1 MTPEFD
7 LIARHFTRPVTA
19 AKLGVGD
26 DCALFSWA
34 PGRDVAVSTDTLVAG
49 THFFAD
55 TDPETLG
62 HKALAVNLSDL
73 AAMGAAPKFVTLALT
88 LPEIDHKWLA
98 AFARGFY
105 LLANQF
111 GVELIGGDT
120 TRGPLSMT
128 LTVIGEADP
137 NKVLRR
143 DHAHEG
149 DEVWIS
155 GDLGGAALA
164 LRHVRGEVQLSSDE
178 WEIAAGRLHRP
189 LPRVGLGLA
198 LRGLAH
204 AAIDISDG
212 LLADLG
218 HVCERSMLS
227 ASLDWQAI
235 PRSMALAAMPEQ
247 LQMDCA
253 LAGGDDYELCF
264 TAPPSARSAIEAA
277 GRELSLPIAR
287 VGAMKSFTGAAS
299 PVEVLDASGRKILIL
314 RTGYD
319 HFGGASA

>member
-7 LIARHFTRPVTA
+7 LIARHFTRPVSA

-26 DCALFSWA
+26 DCALFSWV

-49 THFFAD
+49 VHFFVDAD
-55 TDPETLG
+55 AQALG

-88 LPEIDHKWLA
+88 LPQIDHQWLA

-105 LLANQF
+105 DVSNQF

-143 DHAHEG
+143 DRAHEG
-149 DEVWIS
+149 DDVWIS
-155 GDLGGAALA
+155 GDLGGASLA
-164 LRHVRGEVQLSSDE
+164 LRHLRGEIQLSPGEWVIASD
-178 WEIAAGRLHRP
+178 RLHRP

-218 HVCERSMLS
+218 HICERSMLS
-227 ASLDWQAI
+227 ATLDWQAI
-235 PRSMALAAMPEQ
+235 PRSPSLGAMPEQ

-264 TAPPSARSAIEAA
+264 AAAPQERAAIEAA
-277 GRELSLPIAR
+277 GRELSLPLAR
-287 VGAMKSFTGAAS
+287 VGSMQSFTGTGS
-299 PVEVLDASGRKILIL
+299 PVEVLDASGKKILML

-319 HFGGASA
+319 HFAGATA